1 MRWTPLISVG
11 AGTRLACEDYEYLA
25 EFRCSDL
32 DCTSIKLGC
41 IPLPSHCIFL
51 QSASVDWFRRA
62 DSSPYLTGSE
72 WLSQDGYVLHGIQC
86 QSENCGSF
94 SPSIRQLSSTLP
106 WTSFS
111 EENKNGNEGAS
122 SLNAKVPI
130 VGLSCSGD
138 HCDDKQVL
146 SMPTSTCVG
155 TPGVVRWTPYFTT
168 LNSPTD
174 DRYTSCEDY
183 EYVARIECQGDY
195 CANMRLGCI
204 AMAAHCSFT
213 TGPDFKT
220 IESGGSW
227 LSQQGYVLWSIQC
240 SNDWCGTLSIGYRQ
254 LSSTTTLQWSPSFS
268 EEQVDGDEDCAD
280 KKVLQISTSSCI
292 VSGAAVRWTQYFSDG
307 QASYT
312 QCEDYE
318 YVARIQCRGVS
329 CSSMRLGCVAM
340 AQHCSFD
347 TSPFFQDVSSG
358 ESWMSGNGYVLWS
371 VQCKGGDLCPT
382 PTVGFRKLTNTQWWS
397 SWFSEEDENGN
408 GGASPDVL
416 ALIVGLSCGGDHCD
430 NKKVLQLKE
439 SSCIVSGGAVR
450 WTDYFSSLDVGY
462 TSCEDHEYVYRIQCQ
477 GDNCASMRLGC
488 VYMASHCTFA
498 TGPANQTIGT
508 SGSWWLSQQGY
519 VLWSIQCSNDW
530 CGTLKVGY
538 RQLTNSLQWSP
549 SFSSEEGSPD
559 NNVPIAGLLCSGED
573 CADKKVLQRTTSSC
587 IVSEA
592 AIRWTQYFTSLDDI
606 STSCED
612 YEYVA
617 RIECQGVS
625 CSSMRLGCVAM
636 AQHCVFDTSPFFQD
650 VSSGESWMSDSGYL
664 WSVQCKGGDLCPTLT
679 VGFRRPTNSK
689 FNTQRW
695 SSWFSEED
703 ENGNAGASPDVL
715 APIVGLSCGG
725 DHCDNKRVL
734 QLKES
739 SCIVSG
745 GAVRWTQYFTSSDHS
760 YTSCEDHEY
769 VYRIQCQGDN
779 CDTIRLGCVYM
790 APHCSFATGPDY
802 KEIESGGSWLS
813 QQGYVLWS
821 IQCSN
826 DWCGTLKVGYR
837 QLTNTL
843 QWSPS
848 FSYGASPDINAPIA
862 GLLCSGEDCAD
873 KKVLQRTTSSC
884 IDSGA
889 AMRWTPYF
897 SDVQASYTKCEDYE
911 YVARIQCRGV
921 SCSSMSLGCVAMAQ
935 HCVFDTSPFFQ
946 DVSSGESWMSDSGY
960 LWSVQCKGGDLCPTL
975 TVGFRRPTNTQ
986 RWSSW
991 FSEEDENGNGG
1002 ASPDVPAPI
1011 VGLSCDGDRCDNKRV
1026 LQMKESSC
1034 ILSGGAV
1041 RWTDYFTSSDSY
1053 TSCEYYEYVYRIQCQ
1068 GDNCANIRLGC
1079 VAMASHCSFNDNRPS
1094 VRTIGTSGSWWLS
1107 QQGYV
1112 LWSIQCSHDKCGTLN
1127 VGFRQLTN
1135 TLKWS
1140 AEYDI
1145 DSPYS
1150 ISPIVGVSCKNS
1162 CAFKQ
1167 VAHARSS
1174 CTPNDG
1180 TGVRWTPYFSAASDA
1195 NKCEDYEYISRID
1208 CSGTLCSQLRL
1219 GCVAFPS
1226 HCAYVGRSWVDSI
1239 GGYSII
1245 YDESIAT
1252 YENVVLST
1260 IQLTEN
1266 DLHMQLDLT
1275 YREITDDIYNFVQW
1289 SPWFSEENVNDDEG
1303 ASPNSNAPIVGLSCG
1318 GNHCD
1323 NKQVVQMK
1331 ESSCIVSG
1339 ATVRWTDYFTS
1350 SNGKPTS
1357 CKDNEYVARIQCRGD
1372 NCDNMRL
1379 GCVAMASHCSFSDN
1393 GPGTREIGPSGS
1405 WWLTQQGYVLWSIEC
1420 QKDWCGTLIIG
1431 YRQLSKYPK
1440 LVISL

>member
-1 MRWTPLISVG
+1 MR
-11 AGTRLACEDYEYLA
+11 
-25 EFRCSDL
+25 
-32 DCTSIKLGC
+32 LGC
-41 IPLPSHCIFL
+41 VAMASHCTFASGPASEEIWASADNNVWISRYVLWGILCKFDFCGRLDLRL
-51 QSASVDWFRRA
+51 Q
-62 DSSPYLTGSE
+62 

-94 SPSIRQLSSTLP
+94 SPRIRQLSSTLP

-111 EENKNGNEGAS
+111 EENEDGNEGAS

-130 VGLSCSGD
+130 VGLSCSGE
-138 HCDDKQVL
+138 HCDNKQVL

-168 LNSPTD
+168 SNSPTD

-204 AMAAHCSFT
+204 AMAAHCTFT

-240 SNDWCGTLSIGYRQ
+240 SNDWCGTLNVGYRQ
-254 LSSTTTLQWSPSFS
+254 LSSTTTLQWSFLFPGIMWSAGQEGLS
-268 EEQVDGDEDCAD
+268 PDNNLPIAGLLCSTEGGLGRSSEDCANMR
-280 KKVLQISTSSCI
+280 VLQITTSSCR
-292 VSGAAVRWTQYFSDG
+292 VSGAAVRWTQYFTSLDDI
-307 QASYT
+307 ST
-312 QCEDYE
+312 SCEDYE
-318 YVARIQCRGVS
+318 YVARIQCKEES
-329 CSSMRLGCVAM
+329 CSRMRLGCVAM

-347 TSPFFQDVSSG
+347 TSPFFQDVSTG

-382 PTVGFRKLTNTQWWS
+382 LTVGYRRLTNTQWWS

-408 GGASPDVL
+408 AGASPDVL
-416 ALIVGLSCGGDHCD
+416 APIVGLSCGGDHCD

-439 SSCIVSGGAVR
+439 SSCILSGGAVR
-450 WTDYFSSLDVGY
+450 WTQYFSSLDVGY
-462 TSCEDHEYVYRIQCQ
+462 TSCEDHEYAYRIQCQ

-538 RQLTNSLQWSP
+538 RQLTNTLQWSP
-549 SFSSEEGSPD
+549 SFSSGASP
-559 NNVPIAGLLCSGED
+559 NNNAPIAGLLCSGED
-573 CADKKVLQRTTSSC
+573 CANKKVLQRTTSSC
-587 IVSEA
+587 IDSGA
-592 AIRWTQYFTSLDDI
+592 AVRWTPYFSDAQASYTK
-606 STSCED
+606 CED

-617 RIECQGVS
+617 HIQCHGVS
-625 CSSMRLGCVAM
+625 CSSISLGCVAM
-636 AQHCVFDTSPFFQD
+636 AQHCVYDTSPFFQD

-664 WSVQCKGGDLCPTLT
+664 WSVQCKGG
-679 VGFRRPTNSK
+679 N
-689 FNTQRW
+689 
-695 SSWFSEED
+695 
-703 ENGNAGASPDVL
+703 
-715 APIVGLSCGG
+715 
-725 DHCDNKRVL
+725 
-734 QLKES
+734 
-739 SCIVSG
+739 
-745 GAVRWTQYFTSSDHS
+745 
-760 YTSCEDHEY
+760 
-769 VYRIQCQGDN
+769 
-779 CDTIRLGCVYM
+779 
-790 APHCSFATGPDY
+790 
-802 KEIESGGSWLS
+802 
-813 QQGYVLWS
+813 
-821 IQCSN
+821 
-826 DWCGTLKVGYR
+826 
-837 QLTNTL
+837 
-843 QWSPS
+843 
-848 FSYGASPDINAPIA
+848 
-862 GLLCSGEDCAD
+862 
-873 KKVLQRTTSSC
+873 
-884 IDSGA
+884 
-889 AMRWTPYF
+889 
-897 SDVQASYTKCEDYE
+897 
-911 YVARIQCRGV
+911 
-921 SCSSMSLGCVAMAQ
+921 
-935 HCVFDTSPFFQ
+935 
-946 DVSSGESWMSDSGY
+946 
-960 LWSVQCKGGDLCPTL
+960 LCPTL

-1011 VGLSCDGDRCDNKRV
+1011 VGLSCDGDHCDNKKV

-1034 ILSGGAV
+1034 IVPGAAV
-1041 RWTDYFTSSDSY
+1041 RWTQYFTSSDSY

-1079 VAMASHCSFNDNRPS
+1079 VAMAWHCSFNDNGPS
-1094 VRTIGTSGSWWLS
+1094 VQTIGTSGSWWLS

-1112 LWSIQCSHDKCGTLN
+1112 LWSIQCSHDKCGTLD

-1140 AEYDI
+1140 AEYDV

-1150 ISPIVGVSCKNS
+1150 IAPIVGVSCKNS

-1226 HCAYVGRSWVDSI
+1226 HCAYVGSSRVDSI
-1239 GGYSII
+1239 GGYSIK

-1252 YENVVLST
+1252 YDNVVLST

-1350 SNGKPTS
+1350 SIGKSTS

-1372 NCDNMRL
+1372 NCANMRL

-1393 GPGTREIGPSGS
+1393 VPGTREIGPSGS

-1431 YRQLSKYPK
+1431 YRQLSKYPRSPT
-1440 LVISL
+1440 LVIPLPPKI